1 MEFVANAQGTY
12 AMGGQPDVTPE
23 TAEEIFKKPLPIR
36 SAGDKTGEFFHFEP
50 GAEPGHWRQGHTV
63 RAQAE
68 LMAKRLQRTMT
79 PAMME
84 PQPRAPDCW
93 PSSQKVRSIE
103 SVHMPEMAGWHRRSQ
118 GLPTGDGG
126 GPPNSKSIWAPSV
139 APTYL
144 KTANVRCEENAGF
157 SWDPKARY
165 GPETVKALP
174 NNPHDNKVREAL
186 FDESADQKYDGV
198 PDTGIHR
205 FGSNALEPGYGSAA
219 LQKLRAGQL

>member
-12 AMGGQPDVTPE
+12 AMGKPDVTPE
-23 TAEEIFKKPLPIR
+23 TALEIFKKPLPIR
-36 SAGDKTGEFFHFEP
+36 SAGDRTGEFFHFQP
-50 GAEPGHWRQGHTV
+50 GAEPGHWRKGHTV

-68 LMAKRLQRTMT
+68 LMAKRLQRHMT

-93 PSSQKVRSIE
+93 PSSNKVRNVE
-103 SVHMPEMAGWHRRSQ
+103 SVHLAEMAGWHRRAQ
-118 GLPTGDGG
+118 GLPVGDNG
-126 GPPNSKSIWAPSV
+126 GPPNNPSIWQPSV
-139 APTYL
+139 APKYL

-174 NNPHDNKVREAL
+174 RADDHVREAL
-186 FDESADQKYDGV
+186 FDESADQKFDGI